1 MSEKILFSSIDMKR
15 DNLSLVGVSVTQDA
29 KSPFWVAQWSLS
41 NGARVKRSTKVP
53 VEGGLFQGERLSKV
67 QARKRAL
74 LVAQELAAA
83 AQVEAERVDN
93 LSVRELFDTV
103 LKGKLGR
110 LSVATYA
117 NARTTYAQ
125 FCEWLGARRAQEP
138 ARLVTRADIKQWV
151 TDRRAEVRCK
161 TVQHGLY
168 VLRAAF
174 NWALDAELI
183 ARNPCD
189 RVSVPPDSKDERVV
203 HEAFSQEEVQ
213 VLVEKL
219 PDEWAAAV
227 RCCLGT
233 FGQRLGDIR
242 QLRWD
247 QFDWELRV
255 VNMTTGKTGRRL
267 QQPMLAG
274 FYEWARA
281 RYEWA
286 QGQGGDAAVWVLPR
300 LRVHSNPSQ
309 EFTQLVRLHG
319 IGLQSGGG
327 QGKRRTWHSKTFH
340 CLRSTVV
347 TMLHANGVSQG
358 MAMELVGHDSSEVHA
373 VYLRPTAEQLRVAA
387 GRLPIDY

>member
-1 MSEKILFSSIDMKR
+1 MKR
-15 DNLSLVGVSVTQDA
+15 DGVFVSGVSLHQDA
-29 KSPFWVAQWSLS
+29 KSPYWWAQWSLS
-41 NGARVKRSTKVP
+41 DGSRVKKSTKVP
-53 VEGGLFQGERLSKV
+53 LVGGLFQGERLSKP
-67 QARKRAL
+67 QAKRRAL
-74 LVAQELAAA
+74 LVAQELAAS
-83 AQVEAERVDN
+83 AQVEAQRQDN

-125 FCEWLGARRAQEP
+125 FCDWLGKRRAASP

-161 TVQHGLY
+161 TVKHGLY

-183 ARNPCD
+183 PKNPCE
-189 RVSVPPDSKDERVV
+189 RVVVPPDSKDERVV
-203 HEAFSQEEVQ
+203 HEAFSPEEVQ

-242 QLRWD
+242 NLRWD
-247 QFDWELRV
+247 QFDWERRV
-255 VNMTTGKTGRRL
+255 VCMTTGKTARRM
-267 QQPMLAG
+267 QQPMLDG
-274 FYEWARA
+274 FYQWARE
-281 RYEWA
+281 RYAWA
-286 QGQGGDAAVWVLPR
+286 QELGGDAATWVLPR

-319 IGLQSGGG
+319 IGLQNGGG
-327 QGKRRTWHSKTFH
+327 LGKRRCWHSKTFH
-340 CLRSTVV
+340 CLRATVV

-358 MAMELVGHDSSEVHA
+358 MAMELVGHDSPEVHT
-373 VYLRPTAEQLRVAA
+373 VYLRPTADQLREAA
-387 GRLPIDY
+387 ARLQLPA

>member
-1 MSEKILFSSIDMKR
+1 M
-15 DNLSLVGVSVTQDA
+15 VSVSVSIYSDA
-29 KSPFWVAQWSLS
+29 KSPFWLAQLVRPDGS
-41 NGARVKRSTKVP
+41 RVKRSTKVP
-53 VEGGLFQGERLSKV
+53 VEGGLFQGERLSKA
-67 QARKRAL
+67 QAKRRAL

-83 AQVEAERVDN
+83 AQVEAERQDN
-93 LSVRELFDTV
+93 LSVRALFDTV

-125 FCEWLGARRAQEP
+125 FCSWLGERRALEP
-138 ARLVTRADIKQWV
+138 ARLVTRADIKLWV
-151 TDRRAEVRCK
+151 TDRRAVVRCK
-161 TVQHGLY
+161 TVQHNLY

-219 PDEWAAAV
+219 PVEWAAAV

-242 QLRWD
+242 QLRWE
-247 QFDWELRV
+247 QFDWERRV
-255 VNMTTGKTGRRL
+255 VRFVTGKTGRRL
-267 QQPMLAG
+267 QQPMLDG
-274 FYEWARA
+274 FYQWARE
-281 RYEWA
+281 RYAWA
-286 QGQGGDAAVWVLPR
+286 QEQGGDAAVWVLPR

-319 IGLQSGGG
+319 IGLQSGSGL
-327 QGKRRTWHSKTFH
+327 GKRRTWHSKTFH
-340 CLRSTVV
+340 CLRATVV

-358 MAMELVGHDSSEVHA
+358 MAMELVGHDSPEVHA
-373 VYLRPTAEQLRVAA
+373 VYLRPSADQLREAA
-387 GRLPIDY
+387 GRLTIDY

>member
-1 MSEKILFSSIDMKR
+1 M
-15 DNLSLVGVSVTQDA
+15 
-29 KSPFWVAQWSLS
+29 
-41 NGARVKRSTKVP
+41 P

-125 FCEWLGARRAQEP
+125 FCEWLGKRRAQEP

-189 RVSVPPDSKDERVV
+189 RVSVPPDGKDERVV
-203 HEAFSQEEVQ
+203 HEAFTPEEVQ

-286 QGQGGDAAVWVLPR
+286 QGLGGDAAVWVLPR

-358 MAMELVGHDSSEVHA
+358 MAMELVGHDSPEVHA
-373 VYLRPTAEQLRVAA
+373 VYLRPTAEQLREAA
-387 GRLPIDY
+387 GRLTIDY

>member
-1 MSEKILFSSIDMKR
+1 MDYMSQYSVSFSVFS
-15 DNLSLVGVSVTQDA
+15 DA
-29 KSPFWVAQWSLS
+29 KSPFWLAQLVRPDGS
-41 NGARVKRSTKVP
+41 RVKRSTKVP
-53 VEGGLFQGERLSKV
+53 VEGGVFQGERLSKS
-67 QARKRAL
+67 QAKRRAL
-74 LVAQELAAA
+74 LVASELAAV
-83 AQVEAERVDN
+83 AQVEAQRVDN
-93 LSVRELFDTV
+93 LSVRELFDKM
-103 LKGKLGR
+103 LAGKLGR
-110 LSVATYA
+110 LSVSTYN

-125 FCEWLGARRAQEP
+125 FCEWLGARRAGEP

-161 TVQHGLY
+161 TVKHGLY

-183 ARNPCD
+183 VRNPCD
-189 RVSVPPDSKDERVV
+189 RVQVPPDSKEEKVV
-203 HEAFSQEEVQ
+203 HEAFSPEEVQ
-213 VLVEKL
+213 VLVERL

-242 QLRWD
+242 LLRWE
-247 QFDWELRV
+247 QFDWVLRV

-286 QGQGGDAAVWVLPR
+286 QAQGGDAAVWVLPR

-309 EFTQLVRLHG
+309 EFSQLVRLHG
-319 IGLQSGGG
+319 IGLQTGGG
-327 QGKRRTWHSKTFH
+327 VGRRRTWHSKTFH

-358 MAMELVGHDSSEVHA
+358 MAMELVGHDSAEVHA
-373 VYLRPTAEQLRVAA
+373 VYLRPTAEQLRAA
-387 GRLPIDY
+387 AARLQLL

>member
-1 MSEKILFSSIDMKR
+1 M
-15 DNLSLVGVSVTQDA
+15 SVTQEK
-29 KSPFWVAQWSLS
+29 KSPFWVAQWSYS
-41 NGARVKRSTKVP
+41 DGSRMKKSTKVP
-53 VEGGLFQGERLSKV
+53 VEGGGGQGERLSKP
-67 QARKRAL
+67 QAKRRAL

-83 AQVEAERVDN
+83 AQVEAQRQDN

-125 FCEWLGARRAQEP
+125 FCEWLGKRRAQEP

-151 TDRRAEVRCK
+151 TDRRAEVRGK

-189 RVSVPPDSKDERVV
+189 RGSVPPDSKDEWVV

-219 PDEWAAAV
+219 TDEWAAAV

-242 QLRWD
+242 NLRWD

-274 FYEWARA
+274 GYEWARA

-286 QGQGGDAAVWVLPR
+286 QGLGGDAAVWVLPR

-319 IGLQSGGG
+319 IGLQGAGG
-327 QGKRRTWHSKTFH
+327 QGRRRTWHSKTFH

-347 TMLHANGVSQG
+347 TMSHANGVSQG

-373 VYLRPTAEQLRVAA
+373 VYLRPTAEQLREAA
-387 GRLPIDY
+387 ARLQLPA

>member
-1 MSEKILFSSIDMKR
+1 MSQYSVSFSVFS
-15 DNLSLVGVSVTQDA
+15 DA
-29 KSPFWVAQWSLS
+29 KSPFWLAQLVRPDGS
-41 NGARVKRSTKVP
+41 RVKRSTKVP
-53 VEGGLFQGERLSKV
+53 VEGGLFLGERLSKV

-83 AQVEAERVDN
+83 VQVEAQRHDN
-93 LSVRELFDTV
+93 MSVRVLFDTV

-125 FCEWLGARRAQEP
+125 FCEWLGKRRAQEP
-138 ARLVTRADIKQWV
+138 ARLVTRADIKLWV
-151 TDRRAEVRCK
+151 ADRRAEVRCK

-189 RVSVPPDSKDERVV
+189 RVSVPPDGKDERVV

-242 QLRWD
+242 SLRWD
-247 QFDWELRV
+247 QFDWERRV
-255 VNMTTGKTGRRL
+255 VIMTTGKTGRRL

-286 QGQGGDAAVWVLPR
+286 QGLGGDAAVWVLPR

-358 MAMELVGHDSSEVHA
+358 MAMELVGHDSPEVHA
-373 VYLRPTAEQLRVAA
+373 VYLRPTAEQLREAA
-387 GRLPIDY
+387 ARLQLPA

>member
-1 MSEKILFSSIDMKR
+1 MKK
-15 DNLSLVGVSVTQDA
+15 DNLSLVGVSVVQDA

-53 VEGGLFQGERLSKV
+53 VEGGVFQGERLSKP
-67 QARKRAL
+67 QAKRRAL
-74 LVAQELAAA
+74 LVAQKLAQNAL
-83 AQVEAERVDN
+83 VEAEREDN
-93 LSVRELFDTV
+93 VSVRQLLDTV

-110 LSVATYA
+110 LSVSTYD
-117 NARTTYAQ
+117 NARTTYRQ
-125 FCEWLGARRAQEP
+125 FCVWLGERRAAEP

-161 TVQHGLY
+161 TVKHGLY

-183 ARNPCD
+183 QKNPCD
-189 RVSVPPDSKDERVV
+189 RVSVPPDGKEERVV
-203 HEAFSQEEVQ
+203 HEAFTLEEVQ

-242 QLRWD
+242 NLRWE
-247 QFDWELRV
+247 QFDWERRV
-255 VNMTTGKTGRRL
+255 VHMTTGKTARRL

-274 FYEWARA
+274 FYEWARE
-281 RYEWA
+281 RYAWA
-286 QGQGGDAAVWVLPR
+286 QAQGGDAATWVLPR
-300 LRVHSNPSQ
+300 LRVHSNPSP

-319 IGLQSGGG
+319 IGLRGEKGAG
-327 QGKRRTWHSKTFH
+327 NRRVWHSKTFH
-340 CLRSTVV
+340 SLRATVV

-358 MAMELVGHDSSEVHA
+358 MAMELVGHDSAEVHA
-373 VYLRPTAEQLRVAA
+373 VYLRPTAEQLREAA
-387 GRLPIDY
+387 ARLQLPA

>member
-1 MSEKILFSSIDMKR
+1 MKK

-29 KSPFWVAQWSLS
+29 KSPFWMGQWSLS

-67 QARKRAL
+67 QAKRRAL

-83 AQVEAERVDN
+83 ALVEAERENNV
-93 LSVRELFDTV
+93 SVRQLLDTV

-110 LSVATYA
+110 LSVSTYD
-117 NARTTYAQ
+117 NARTTYRQ
-125 FCEWLGARRAQEP
+125 FCEWLGERRAHEP

-151 TDRRAEVRCK
+151 TDRRVEVRCK
-161 TVQHGLY
+161 TVKHGLY

-183 ARNPCD
+183 PKNPCD
-189 RVSVPPDSKDERVV
+189 KVRVPPDSKEEKVV
-203 HEAFSQEEVQ
+203 HEAFTMEEVQ

-242 QLRWD
+242 QLRWE
-247 QFDWELRV
+247 QFDWEHRV

-267 QQPMLAG
+267 QQPMLDG
-274 FYEWARA
+274 FYQWARE
-281 RYEWA
+281 RYAWA
-286 QGQGGDAAVWVLPR
+286 QEQGGEQAVYVLPR
-300 LRVHSNPSQ
+300 LRAHSNPSP
-309 EFTQLVRLHG
+309 EFSHLVRLHG
-319 IGLQSGGG
+319 IGLRGEAGMG
-327 QGKRRTWHSKTFH
+327 RRRVWHSKTFH
-340 CLRSTVV
+340 SLRATVV

-358 MAMELVGHDSSEVHA
+358 MAMELVGHDSPEVHA
-373 VYLRPTAEQLRVAA
+373 VYLRPTADQLREAA
-387 GRLPIDY
+387 ARLQLPA

>member
-1 MSEKILFSSIDMKR
+1 MKK
-15 DNLSLVGVSVTQDA
+15 DNLSLVGVSVVQDA

-53 VEGGLFQGERLSKV
+53 VEGGVFQGERLSKS
-67 QARKRAL
+67 QAKRRAL
-74 LVAQELAAA
+74 LVAQELA
-83 AQVEAERVDN
+83 QNTLVEAEREDN
-93 LSVRELFDTV
+93 VSVRQLLDMV

-110 LSVATYA
+110 LSVSTYD
-117 NARTTYAQ
+117 NARTTYRQ
-125 FCEWLGARRAQEP
+125 FCVWLGEHRAAEP

-161 TVQHGLY
+161 TVKHNLY

-174 NWALDAELI
+174 NWATDAELI
-183 ARNPCD
+183 QKNPCD
-189 RVSVPPDSKDERVV
+189 RVSVPPDGKDERVV
-203 HEAFSQEEVQ
+203 HEAFTLEEVQ

-242 QLRWD
+242 QLRWE
-247 QFDWELRV
+247 QFDWERRV
-255 VNMTTGKTGRRL
+255 VHMTTGKTGRRL

-286 QGQGGDAAVWVLPR
+286 QGQGGEQAVYVLPR
-300 LRVHSNPSQ
+300 LRSHSNPSP

-319 IGLQSGGG
+319 IGLRGEAGVG
-327 QGKRRTWHSKTFH
+327 RRRVWHSKTFH
-340 CLRSTVV
+340 SLRATVV

-358 MAMELVGHDSSEVHA
+358 MAMELVGHDSPEVHA
-373 VYLRPTAEQLRVAA
+373 VYLRPTAEQLREAA
-387 GRLPIDY
+387 GRLTIDY

>member
-1 MSEKILFSSIDMKR
+1 MNKYH
-15 DNLSLVGVSVTQDA
+15 VVSVGLVVDA

-41 NGARVKRSTKVP
+41 NGVRLKRSTKVP
-53 VEGGLFQGERLSKV
+53 VAGGMFRGERLSKV
-67 QARKRAL
+67 QAKNRAL
-74 LVAQELAAA
+74 VVAQAFAQESLA
-83 AQVEAERVDN
+83 EAVRADN
-93 LSVRELFDTV
+93 LSVRELFDKM
-103 LKGKLGR
+103 LAGKLGR
-110 LSVATYA
+110 LSVSTYN
-117 NARTTYAQ
+117 NARTTYAL
-125 FCEWLGARRAQEP
+125 FCDWLGKRALEP

-151 TDRRAEVRCK
+151 AERRCEVRCK
-161 TVQHGLY
+161 TVKHGLY

-189 RVSVPPDSKDERVV
+189 RVSVPPDSKEERVL
-203 HEAFSQEEVQ
+203 HEAFSPQEVQ

-247 QFDWELRV
+247 QFDWEHRV

-281 RYEWA
+281 RYVWA

-309 EFTQLVRLHG
+309 EFSQLVRLHG
-319 IGLQSGGG
+319 IGLQNGGG
-327 QGKRRTWHSKTFH
+327 RGKRRTWHSKTFH
-340 CLRSTVV
+340 CLRATVV

-358 MAMELVGHDSSEVHA
+358 MAMELVGHESAEVHA
-373 VYLRPTAEQLRVAA
+373 VYLRPTAEQLRGAA
-387 GRLPIDY
+387 MGLPEI

>member
-1 MSEKILFSSIDMKR
+1 MFSSIDMKR
-15 DNLSLVGVSVTQDA
+15 DCLSLVGVSVTQDA

-53 VEGGLFQGERLSKV
+53 VEGGLFQGERLSKA

-125 FCEWLGARRAQEP
+125 FCEWLGKRRAQEP
-138 ARLVTRADIKQWV
+138 ARLVTRADIKLWV
-151 TDRRAEVRCK
+151 ADRRAEVRCK

-189 RVSVPPDSKDERVV
+189 RVSEPPDSKDERVV

-213 VLVEKL
+213 ILVEKL

-281 RYEWA
+281 RHEWA

-327 QGKRRTWHSKTFH
+327 QGRRRTWHSKTFH

-347 TMLHANGVSQG
+347 TMLHANGVSHG
-358 MAMELVGHDSSEVHA
+358 MAMELVGHDSPEVHA
-373 VYLRPTAEQLRVAA
+373 VYLRPTAEQLREAA
-387 GRLPIDY
+387 GRLTIGNF

>member
-1 MSEKILFSSIDMKR
+1 MKR
-15 DNLSLVGVSVTQDA
+15 DGVFVSGVSLFQDA
-29 KSPFWVAQWSLS
+29 KSPYWWAQWSLS
-41 NGARVKRSTKVP
+41 DGSRVKKSTKVP
-53 VEGGLFQGERLSKV
+53 LVGGVFLGERLSKP
-67 QARKRAL
+67 QAKRRAL
-74 LVAQELAAA
+74 LVAQELAEA
-83 AQVEAERVDN
+83 AQVEAQRQDN
-93 LSVRELFDTV
+93 VSVRELFDTV

-125 FCEWLGARRAQEP
+125 FCAWLGRRRADEP

-151 TDRRAEVRCK
+151 TDRRKEVRCK
-161 TVQHGLY
+161 TVKHGLY

-174 NWALDAELI
+174 NWALDAEI
-183 ARNPCD
+183 IGKNPCE
-189 RVSVPPDSKDERVV
+189 RVVVPPDGKDERVV
-203 HEAFSQEEVQ
+203 HEAFSPEEVQ
-213 VLVEKL
+213 VLVQKL

-242 QLRWD
+242 NLRWD
-247 QFDWELRV
+247 QFDWERRV
-255 VNMTTGKTGRRL
+255 VYMTTGKTARRM
-267 QQPMLAG
+267 QQPMLDG
-274 FYEWARA
+274 FFAWARE
-281 RYEWA
+281 RFIWA
-286 QGQGGDAAVWVLPR
+286 QEQGGDAATWVLPR

-327 QGKRRTWHSKTFH
+327 QGRRRCWHSKTFR
-340 CLRSTVV
+340 CLRATVV

-373 VYLRPTAEQLRVAA
+373 VYLRPSPDQLREAA
-387 GRLPIDY
+387 GRLTIDY